1 MGRGPSD
8 VRPSHIRATSP
19 AVRLRRRR
27 SGCTIPLRRRPVR
40 IRPAG
45 GWGRVESAQEMYHR
59 EFDMSSHKWHTSS
72 RRFQNTPK
80 PSWNCLNRI
89 ARDLSPDALYVGS
102 QEMNESSL
110 RWGRSPV
117 SFAGFRHNVEAMR
130 SCSGISQ
137 HRRVQ
142 RTYRLRFEKKY
153 IPSPSIWMRTATA
166 ASTRLPL
173 SLPLRVGQMSTMSSG
188 EPQMPCIV

>member
-1 MGRGPSD
+1 
-8 VRPSHIRATSP
+8 
-19 AVRLRRRR
+19 
-27 SGCTIPLRRRPVR
+27 
-40 IRPAG
+40 
-45 GWGRVESAQEMYHR
+45 
-59 EFDMSSHKWHTSS
+59 MSSHKWHTSS

-142 RTYRLRFEKKY
+142 RTYRLRFEKRY

-166 ASTRLPL
+166 ASTITTFAPVACGANVDNVFWGAPDAMHRLIQTWYSNVDKYSKHPSTAHNPERSICL
-173 SLPLRVGQMSTMSSG
+173 ASRDANVTMSSHLCRG
-188 EPQMPCIV
+188 QRISSSVQSCT